1 MVLVLDMCAGE
12 DSAGDPP
19 ARRGSGAEGIQRKE
33 IGVKTARFSR
43 PAALGTAVLAAAAVT
58 AAPAV
63 SATPA
68 EVTAPST
75 NQVRLITFN
84 DLHGNLEPPAGSSG
98 RLTLP
103 DGTAVDAG
111 GAQFL
116 ATHVARLRGE
126 VKNSLVLSAGDNVG
140 ASPVNSAL
148 FHDEPTIEFLNQL
161 GVSTSVVGNHEF
173 DEGYEELQRMSHGG
187 CHPADGCQFRD
198 PFPGADFEQLGANVT
213 FTDGRPALK
222 PFDVQN
228 VNGTRV
234 GIIGATLEE
243 LPSVVAPGAIEGLEF
258 GDEVE
263 AINRTSKML
272 DTMGVKAQVV
282 LLHQGDSAES
292 GGPDSCNLTPG
303 PASEIA
309 KAASPNVDLIF
320 TGHSHAQ
327 YNCTI
332 DDPAGNPRQVL
343 QGASYGRLLS
353 VADLAIDR
361 VSQDVVRSE
370 TKARNEIVTRDVP
383 ADPAAQALIDE
394 AATKAAPIA
403 NRPVGSITGDLP
415 RAAAPSGESPLG
427 DVIAD
432 AQFEATAANSPQ
444 IAITNPGGIR
454 ADLLFPGSPAGEG
467 DGVITYGE
475 AFAVQPFGNIMQ
487 TMTLTGAQLKA
498 VLEQQWT
505 PEETNVL
512 QVSAGLHYSYS
523 AGAPIGSKVTE
534 ISINGQPVD
543 PNAPYR
549 VSVNNFLAGG
559 GDGFTELTKGTDV
572 VGGPVDLD
580 AFLAYLNAHPG
591 ITPPPADRITAL
603 P

>member
-1 MVLVLDMCAGE
+1 M
-12 DSAGDPP
+12 
-19 ARRGSGAEGIQRKE
+19 
-33 IGVKTARFSR
+33 
-43 PAALGTAVLAAAAVT
+43 GTAVLAVAAVVAVPAAS
-58 AAPAV
+58 AAPE
-63 SATPA
+63 T
-68 EVTAPST
+68 T
-75 NQVRLITFN
+75 QVRLITFN

-98 RLTLP
+98 RVTLP
-103 DGTAVDAG
+103 DGSAVEAG

-126 VKNSLVLSAGDNVG
+126 VENSLVLSAGDNVG

-148 FHDEPTIEFLNQL
+148 FHDEPTVEFLNQV
-161 GVSTSVVGNHEF
+161 GVSASVVGNHEF
-173 DEGYEELQRMSHGG
+173 DEGFAELERMSDGG
-187 CHPADGCQFRD
+187 CHPVDGCQFRET
-198 PFPGADFEQLGANVT
+198 FPGADFEQLGANVT
-213 FTDGRPALK
+213 HEDGRPALK

-228 VNGTRV
+228 VNGTRI
-234 GIIGATLEE
+234 GIIGATLED
-243 LPSVVAPGAIEGLEF
+243 LPSVVAPGAIEGLKF

-263 AINRTSKML
+263 AINRTSQAL
-272 DTMGVKAQVV
+272 DAIGVKAQVV
-282 LLHQGDSAES
+282 LLHQGDGTDG
-292 GGPDSCNLTPG
+292 GGPDDCKLTPG
-303 PASEIA
+303 PAAEIA
-309 KAASPNVDLIF
+309 KASSPNVDLIF
-320 TGHSHAQ
+320 SGHSHSQ

-332 DDPAGNPRQVL
+332 NDPAGNPRQLL

-353 VADLAIDR
+353 VADLEVDR
-361 VSQDVVRSE
+361 RTQDVVRAGI
-370 TKARNEIVTRDVP
+370 KARNEIVTRDVP

-415 RAAAPSGESPLG
+415 RAGAPSGESPLG

-444 IAITNPGGIR
+444 VAITNPGGLR

-467 DGVITYGE
+467 DGVVTYGE

-487 TMTLTGAQLKA
+487 TMTLSGAQLKA

-523 AGAPIGSKVTE
+523 ASAPIGSKVTE

-549 VSVNNFLAGG
+549 ISVNNFLAGG
-559 GDGFTELTKGTDV
+559 GDGFTEFTKGTDI

-580 AFLAYLNAHPG
+580 AFLAHLNAHPG
-591 ITPPPADRITAL
+591 IAPPPADRITAL